1 MSAYRNGL
9 DHWLAEHKPCERMM
23 VYDRN
28 GVLVGKVKAV
38 SAESGDL
45 LVAPPVWALRE
56 RRERRLDAGHCRVH
70 GGAVHTSYSREEL
83 SAGV

>member
-9 DHWLAEHKPCERMM
+9 DNWLGDHRPCERMM

-28 GVLVGKVKAV
+28 GVCLGRIKSVRI
-38 SAESGDL
+38 ESGEM
-45 LVAPPVWALRE
+45 VVSPPMWALLE
-56 RRERRLDAGHCRVH
+56 RHERRLDAGHCRVH

-83 SAGV
+83 SDA